1 MKHDF
6 NMGFTKLICL
16 RLLYFL
22 AVILTITFGTY
33 GTVRAEGSEVRTSS
47 GGLITRVAPE
57 ELLPISVKLT
67 NFGGGKRVDVVIEYR
82 ILNENGNVVLTEKET
97 VAVETTASFI
107 KVIQIPRNVPPG
119 RYTAESSIAYQGQK
133 VPAAGSYQFTVERKI
148 AGIFVSQ
155 FMVYGAVTLLVGSLF
170 AVVSRLIV
178 KKKDRASRLTPHEY
192 PQIQKEDRIF
202 YEIISDIIMQMRY
215 RVGDQALEIA
225 KSIDDLSLDEKNG
238 RVLKVKKSPA
248 KIIALLILKYEK
260 LLGQRINFALR
271 RPDEE
276 TKERLAAVDKN
287 IVVIRKYFE

>member
-1 MKHDF
+1 M
-6 NMGFTKLICL
+6 MLQ
-16 RLLYFL
+16 RLYFL
-22 AVILTITFGTY
+22 AVILTIAFGSY
-33 GTVRAEGSEVRTSS
+33 GTVLAEGSQVQTSS

-107 KVIQIPRNVPPG
+107 KVIQIPSNVPPG

-133 VPAAGSYQFTVERKI
+133 VPAVGSYQFTVERKI

-155 FMVYGAVTLLVGSLF
+155 FMIYGAVTLLVGSVF

-192 PQIQKEDRIF
+192 PNIPKEERIF
-202 YEIISDIIMQMRY
+202 YEIVSDIIMQMRQS
-215 RVGDQALEIA
+215 VGDKALSIA
-225 KSIDDLSLDEKNG
+225 KNIDDLVIDENNG
-238 RVLKVKKSPA
+238 RVLNIKKSPA

-260 LLGQRINFALR
+260 MLGEKISFAF
-271 RPDEE
+271 PKSDDK
-276 TKERLAAVDKN
+276 TKDHLATVEKN
-287 IVVIRKYFE
+287 LVVIRKYFE